1 MPKKANFPDKDTIV
15 LSSPSSI
22 VVTGT
27 VRNIIPSRNFTF
39 SKRKFKSNQ
48 IILEGVAHE

>member
-1 MPKKANFPDKDTIV
+1 MPKKANFPDKDPIV

-22 VVTGT
+22 VNGT

-39 SKRKFKSNQ
+39 SKKKFKSHQ
-48 IILEGVAHE
+48 IILEGIAYE

>member
-22 VVTGT
+22 VANGT
-27 VRNIIPSRNFTF
+27 VRNIIPPPQFHTL
-39 SKRKFKSNQ
+39 KKKIQIQSNYF
-48 IILEGVAHE
+48 GRCCA